1 MFNMFS
7 VTFAIPGTLSADALF
22 NFIVPCAC
30 TLRAASVCA
39 DNAST
44 AVLNVGTHADPDGY
58 LDAVDFGDSN
68 VPTLFDLDD
77 FNGDLVSDQGNDY
90 PHLAKDANIEVG
102 IDVDGS
108 TDPDD
113 ACVVLWFM
121 QG

>member
-7 VTFAIPGTLSADALF
+7 VTLAVAGTLSADALF

-30 TLRAASVCA
+30 TLHSVSAGA

-44 AVLNVGTHADPDGY
+44 AVLNVGTLTDPNGY
-58 LDAVDFGDSN
+58 LAAKDFGDSD

-77 FNGDLVSDQGNDY
+77 FDGDLVTDQGNDY
-90 PHLAKDANIEVG
+90 PHIAKDENISVG

-113 ACVVLWFM
+113 PCVVLWFM